1 MVPEM
6 VLEVWVRF
14 AGPVNDSA
22 YYFIA
27 LDRDGDFGEDYPI
40 PIANG
45 PFWGNGWGTGSITH
59 FLEYHLGAYE
69 YYEATLAPVLR
80 EPGSGITA
88 VGGVPDGG
96 DSGRYELTIG
106 GIAYGDVVVTGTGM
120 IQSAANNSG
129 QNAGTIAL
137 ATDAGGKVVA
147 GSVSFTPSADGGR
160 SANAQEQAQLDALN
174 AGGATLGADS
184 LSAFG
189 LSLTLGAASAG
200 TQSLEI
206 APAIAAVEAKFIPIA
221 AGVSRITQTTL
232 RANSSTPTD
241 NPPIPGAGLTT
252 GDLAMGGTVPVDVEI
267 SQQPVYVGPPFAF
280 TPPQSGSTLSAQI
293 DLADIGA
300 NLDDLSLNIIA
311 TTELIFDP
319 TVTDPDRHSFDGLGP
334 LGNDAISFSA
344 GELRLYTNSAAFAP
358 EGANDETLKGLTT
371 QAQRDSVDIIDWT
384 VQIKRLR

>member
-1 MVPEM
+1 
-6 VLEVWVRF
+6 
-14 AGPVNDSA
+14 
-22 YYFIA
+22 
-27 LDRDGDFGEDYPI
+27 
-40 PIANG
+40 
-45 PFWGNGWGTGSITH
+45 
-59 FLEYHLGAYE
+59 
-69 YYEATLAPVLR
+69 
-80 EPGSGITA
+80 
-88 VGGVPDGG
+88 
-96 DSGRYELTIG
+96 
-106 GIAYGDVVVTGTGM
+106 
-120 IQSAANNSG
+120 
-129 QNAGTIAL
+129 
-137 ATDAGGKVVA
+137 
-147 GSVSFTPSADGGR
+147 
-160 SANAQEQAQLDALN
+160 
-174 AGGATLGADS
+174 
-184 LSAFG
+184 
-189 LSLTLGAASAG
+189 LGAASAG

-241 NPPIPGAGLTT
+241 TPPIPGAGLTT

-300 NLDDLSLNIIA
+300 DLDDLSLNIIA